1 MKLLFDQNIS
11 YRILKKIPDV
21 YSGSSHVKFEGLM
34 NASDLEI
41 WEYARLH
48 QFIIV
53 TQDSD
58 FNDLYLL
65 KGFPPKILWFQT
77 SNLGTDDLAL
87 ILKNRQ
93 SDVLNFIDN
102 GELGCLELS
111 RIKIH

>member
-11 YRILKKIPDV
+11 YRILKKLPDV
-21 YSGSSHVKFEGLM
+21 YSGSSHVNSEGLM

-41 WEYARLH
+41 WEYAKLH
-48 QFIIV
+48 QFVIV

-58 FNDLYLL
+58 FNDLFLL
-65 KGFPPKILWFQT
+65 KGFPPKVLWFQT
-77 SNLGTDDLAL
+77 SNLRTDDLAL

-93 SDVLNFIDN
+93 NDVLDFIDN

-111 RIKIH
+111 RIKIR